1 MAWDIASKTITEN
14 FTIAKVMH
22 RIGAKLLYIIQ
33 LYGFLFSDT
42 TASGHVLCI
51 NSFVATLK
59 RRITRF

>member
-33 LYGFLFSDT
+33 LLIMVFYSQTQQHQVICF
-42 TASGHVLCI
+42 VLI
-51 NSFVATLK
+51 HLLPH
-59 RRITRF
+59 

>member
-33 LYGFLFSDT
+33 LPGIMVFYSQTQQHQVICF
-42 TASGHVLCI
+42 VLI
-51 NSFVATLK
+51 QLLPH
-59 RRITRF
+59 

>member
-33 LYGFLFSDT
+33 LPGIMVFYSQT
-42 TASGHVLCI
+42 QQHQVIC
-51 NSFVATLK
+51 FV
-59 RRITRF
+59 

>member
-1 MAWDIASKTITEN
+1 MAWDIASKTITEY

-22 RIGAKLLYIIQ
+22 RIGAKLLYTFN
-33 LYGFLFSDT
+33 YNGFLFSDT
-42 TASGHVLCI
+42 TASGLMLCI